1 MFQKFNTDTLMGR
14 FIKNLLSKE
23 KIPLLDCVSANDVL
37 IKDCQYIYRDFII
50 RCVETGILVEDD
62 NDVLSPSENIY
73 PSYALS
79 QYENK
84 NVAKFKVVCY
94 YDENNTDLYT
104 YSYHSHFHWYDKD
117 THTHLGNYLR
127 YLRSHKNLNLMPFY
141 NCYNSYEIE
150 DVYLKHPVKTETLHP
165 DDSLYPSE
173 FIFPTMPRQYRNNS
187 VPSYV
192 LGRSSQYHVVAVPI
206 KFNKEY
212 TIALECQSEIQLRS
226 VIYGSAGMIHKPGSI
241 NKYYS
246 DDLVDSYC
254 RIISSSFK
262 KPFIYKVETTDPEL
276 YHRQRDLYLLIQL
289 PSSCATTIT
298 VLEGNYVDI
307 ASIKTDYN
315 FVREFSVYKNLSL
328 LSLNTKETYAFS
340 DRLVEYL
347 LDNVITHLDPV
358 GSDISRTQE
367 CLVKIDTLNGKSDDS
382 GYSSFVK
389 NHKTSSGV
397 WDDAIKTSIL
407 NLVERFSNERS
418 FHDQDGYVNKDIEDL
433 FLRKGVLH

>member
-37 IKDCQYIYRDFII
+37 IKDCQYIYRNFII
-50 RCVETGILVEDD
+50 KCVETGILVDD
-62 NDVLSPSENIY
+62 DQEVLGPSEKIY
-73 PSYALS
+73 PSYILP
-79 QYENK
+79 QDK
-84 NVAKFKVVCY
+84 NVARFKVICY
-94 YDENNTDLYT
+94 YNENDIDLYT

-117 THTHLGNYLR
+117 THMHLGNYLR
-127 YLRSHKNLNLMPFY
+127 YLRSHMNLDLMPFY

-150 DVYLKHPVKTETLHP
+150 DVYLKHPFKTETLHP
-165 DDSLYPSE
+165 ADSLYPSE
-173 FIFPTMPRQYRNNS
+173 FIFPTMPRQYQNNS

-192 LGRSSQYHVVAVPI
+192 LGNSSQYHVIAVPI

-212 TIALECQSEIQLRS
+212 TIALECPSEIQLRS
-226 VIYGSAGMIHKPGSI
+226 IIYGAAGMIHKPGSI
-241 NKYYS
+241 DTFYS
-246 DDLVDSYC
+246 DDLADSYC
-254 RIISSSFK
+254 RLTGSSFK
-262 KPFIYKVETTDPEL
+262 KPFIYKVKTVDPEM
-276 YHRQRDLYLLIQL
+276 YQRQHDLYLLIQL
-289 PSSCATTIT
+289 PISCATTIT

-307 ASIKTDYN
+307 ASIKTN
-315 FVREFSVYKNLSL
+315 SNSVREVSVYKNLSL

-347 LDNVITHLDPV
+347 LDNVITHLDSV

-367 CLVKIDTLNGKSDDS
+367 SLVKLDALYGNSDTTS
-382 GYSSFVK
+382 YSSFVE

-397 WDDAIKTSIL
+397 WDDFIRTSIL

-418 FHDQDGYVNKDIEDL
+418 FYDQDGYVNKDIEDL
-433 FLRKGVLH
+433 FLRKGVLI